1 MSLLRSR
8 LESGKAEKVRVL
20 LAYEEEY
27 RVYTE
32 AIAEAIHT
40 FRSHHEVALTNTQ
53 ELEAQ
58 VERFDPQLVICSSP
72 IPSNPVD
79 PQLIASMEL
88 SPEPDQASRFRV
100 GERHWESTNP
110 TLGETLSVVDETYLL
125 YSRISHE
132 KEPIGTNG
140 EVEA

>member
-1 MSLLRSR
+1 M
-8 LESGKAEKVRVL
+8 KVRIL

-27 RVYTE
+27 RVYLE
-32 AIAEAIHT
+32 AIASAIHR

-53 ELEAQ
+53 RLEAE

-72 IPSNPVD
+72 IPANPVD

-88 SPEPDQASRFRV
+88 SPDPDQPSSFRV

-110 TLGETLSVVDETYLL
+110 TLGEMLSIVDETNSL
-125 YSRISHE
+125 YSRTSTE
-132 KEPIGTNG
+132 AEPIDIG
-140 EVEA
+140 EAEAF